1 MRKEIHQCGV
11 PVNGGVLKWETGVVE
26 ATRALA
32 QEQKQIDDQDVLN
45 MIRTSEEAMR
55 AWDKLWVEW
64 GLGKEDMGLARFKFY
79 A

>member
-1 MRKEIHQCGV
+1 
-11 PVNGGVLKWETGVVE
+11 
-26 ATRALA
+26 
-32 QEQKQIDDQDVLN
+32 

-64 GLGKEDMGLARFKFY
+64 RLGKEDMGLAKFKFY